1 MVVEHALIQA
11 LAALDPVP
19 LSVVHWIV
27 TGNWPAAMQNPPLDV
42 SFPGWAGL
50 A

>member
-1 MVVEHALIQA
+1 VVVEHALIQA

-19 LSVVHWIV
+19 LSVVHWMV
-27 TGNWPAAMQNPPLDV
+27 TGTWPATTPNPPLDV
-42 SFPGWAGL
+42 SFPGWAGF

>member
-1 MVVEHALIQA
+1 VVVEHALIEA

-19 LSVVHWIV
+19 LSVVQWIV
-27 TGNWPAAMQNPPLDV
+27 TGNWPATPPNAPLDV
-42 SFPGWAGL
+42 SYPGWAGL